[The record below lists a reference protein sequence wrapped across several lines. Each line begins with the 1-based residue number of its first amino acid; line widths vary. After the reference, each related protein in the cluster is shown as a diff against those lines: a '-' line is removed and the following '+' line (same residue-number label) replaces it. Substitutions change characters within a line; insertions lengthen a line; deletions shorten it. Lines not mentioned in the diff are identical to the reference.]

1 MAALG
6 VPLILGVER
15 AGRDDKPDLDGPG
28 RLLLHC
34 GEVKACGFKLKT
46 SSHDP
51 SEHVVKEQYR
61 KFKAGG
67 GSVQIKMLT
76 ELFFQQP
83 RLLLKLR
90 ELLVADLRKSQKLA
104 AVTRSAVRRFREQ
117 GSHKH
122 NIIKAEKRNKSKAL
136 RDAAKAAKAVAGK
149 LPLAGD
155 EESKA

>member
-15 AGRDDKPDLDGPG
+15 AGRDDKPDLDVPG
-28 RLLLHC
+28 RVLLHC
-34 GEVKACGFKLKT
+34 GEVKACDFKLKT

-90 ELLVADLRKSQKLA
+90 ELLVADLKEPEVGRCHPFCREEVSRTRFAQAQHHQGREAKQIEGLA
-104 AVTRSAVRRFREQ
+104 
-117 GSHKH
+117 
-122 NIIKAEKRNKSKAL
+122 
-136 RDAAKAAKAVAGK
+136 
-149 LPLAGD
+149 
-155 EESKA
+155 